1 VHHLEPVIANLN
13 RKLKNPQ
20 GQISGAADGLNTI
33 DLLSSK
39 LEQEKTLKEELEGK
53 LKNLEEKIEQVIQA
67 GNKGIDQD

>member
-1 VHHLEPVIANLN
+1 VHHLESVIANLN
-13 RKLKNPQ
+13 HKLKNPQ
-20 GQISGAADGLNTI
+20 GQISGAVDGLNTI